1 MSCVKHR
8 RNVSVDLEQTVDPN
22 FQDKILP
29 ACVYLTF
36 YFSKSNLRIVVFK
49 KKKKQVYTLN

>member
-22 FQDKILP
+22 FQDMILP
-29 ACVYLTF
+29 VTF
-36 YFSKSNLRIVVFK
+36 QNQISESCFLK
-49 KKKKQVYTLN
+49 KKGLHTELK